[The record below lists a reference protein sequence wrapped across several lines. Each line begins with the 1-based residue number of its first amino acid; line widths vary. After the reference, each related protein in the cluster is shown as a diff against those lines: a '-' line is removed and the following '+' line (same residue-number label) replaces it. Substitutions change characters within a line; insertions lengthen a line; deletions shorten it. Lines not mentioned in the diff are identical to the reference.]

1 MNQFHW
7 QPYIPIY
14 ALAHGLFFPSTYVS
28 LPIILVQ
35 VHLGFIFQRNYFR
48 VGLLFLFSFIIILIL
63 PSHSWMLPVDCTFYI
78 NLGVSWLD
86 SLTIMW
92 LPDTHTHNVVY
103 FDSIPPSQSV
113 CNEFSQ
119 EHQMWF
125 ISLLKI
131 APNIYPIYFY
141 LSFYIVQNKLS
152 LIFLKWYG
160 CETGTK
166 QDRDKGKNLTHPHRW
181 RLPWSFE
188 FRDCTPTDIRAELCM
203 TLNQFRSDLLQINT
217 SIKRVR
223 ATDTINSLNCLQPT
237 HTLSI
242 QSIVRV
248 YMINIHRRILL
259 FSRWKLFFFSGCK
272 YRWWRSSGLC
282 WALGG
287 VEPWF
292 YKCHTL
298 CLPITYFSV

>member
-1 MNQFHW
+1 
-7 QPYIPIY
+7 
-14 ALAHGLFFPSTYVS
+14 
-28 LPIILVQ
+28 
-35 VHLGFIFQRNYFR
+35 
-48 VGLLFLFSFIIILIL
+48 
-63 PSHSWMLPVDCTFYI
+63 
-78 NLGVSWLD
+78 
-86 SLTIMW
+86 
-92 LPDTHTHNVVY
+92 
-103 FDSIPPSQSV
+103 
-113 CNEFSQ
+113 
-119 EHQMWF
+119 MWF

-131 APNIYPIYFY
+131 APNICPTYFY
-141 LSFYIVQNKLS
+141 LSFYTEQNKLS

-166 QDRDKGKNLTHPHRW
+166 QHRDKGKNLTHPHRC

-203 TLNQFRSDLLQINT
+203 TLNQRVKFRSDLLQINT
-217 SIKRVR
+217 SIIRVR

-237 HTLSI
+237 HTF
-242 QSIVRV
+242 
-248 YMINIHRRILL
+248 NTIHRQGIYDQYIQKNAPFFRIKLFL
-259 FSRWKLFFFSGCK
+259 FSGYLK

-298 CLPITYFSV
+298 CLPITYFSVQCSFFSTCIYFLSVSPGILSVNHSSHLHASSPILKLFSLFQPPSPLCVHCIVSFSQGDLILPARCLISPRSCWVSPAELTAWLGALSQVWSSDTRCL